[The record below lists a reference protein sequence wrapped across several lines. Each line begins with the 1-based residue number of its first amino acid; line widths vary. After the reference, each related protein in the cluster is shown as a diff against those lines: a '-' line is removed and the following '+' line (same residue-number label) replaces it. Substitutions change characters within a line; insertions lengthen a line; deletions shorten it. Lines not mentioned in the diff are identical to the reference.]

1 MKRGIDLEPEVLQ
14 QYSDFCNVN
23 ASPSGFVIHPDAPY
37 LGASPDAKVY
47 DPTEDPPFGLAEVKC
62 PNVDHITEASHI
74 KFVNGHAKLRRN
86 HKYFW
91 QVQGQLAIT
100 GLPWCD
106 FITSNK
112 SEITFERIWRDDS
125 LIMEMKNELDHF
137 LNTIMETYLKN
148 Q

>member
-47 DPTEDPPFGLAEVKC
+47 DPTEDPPFGIAEVKC

-74 KFVNGHAKLRRN
+74 KFVNGQAKLRRN

-91 QVQGQLAIT
+91 QVKASWQSPVCLGVI
-100 GLPWCD
+100 LPHLTKV
-106 FITSNK
+106 TSHLR
-112 SEITFERIWRDDS
+112 EFG
-125 LIMEMKNELDHF
+125 EM
-137 LNTIMETYLKN
+137 TP
-148 Q
+148 